1 MKPKKLEFKNEKKK
15 SYKKILKVIIIIGVL
30 FFSLIGYGVY
40 WAFYDMNRLPK
51 GKYLTEKIS
60 PDGKYTLKAY
70 ITNGGATTTYA
81 IRGELVF
88 NEKNNKTKNIYWNSG
103 EDIAKI
109 TWTDFDTV
117 VINDHSL
124 NVPNDKYDYRNQ

>member
-109 TWTDFDTV
+109 TWTDLDTV

>member
-1 MKPKKLEFKNEKKK
+1 LKPKKLEFKNEKK
-15 SYKKILKVIIIIGVL
+15 SYKKILKVIIIIGIL
-30 FFSLIGYGVY
+30 FCSLVGYGVY

-51 GKYLTEKIS
+51 GEYLTEKTS
-60 PDGKYTLKAY
+60 LDGKYTLKAY

-103 EDIAKI
+103 EDNAKI
-109 TWTDFDTV
+109 TWTDLDTV
-117 VINDHSL
+117 VINNHSL
-124 NVPNDKYDYRNQ
+124 DVPNDKYDYRNQ

>member
-109 TWTDFDTV
+109 TWSDFDTV